1 MFEVTAH
8 APSTTGLHA
17 RPSMTSQEIAE
28 MVGSRHDSVKRTIE
42 RLAKSGVITFP
53 PLVEK
58 PTAGRPATFY
68 LFKAERGK
76 RDSIVVVAQLSPE
89 FTARLVDR
97 WRELES
103 MFAYHGTPAI
113 PRTYKEALVHL
124 LRQVEENER
133 LESENEALG
142 VALSNA
148 KPKAIL
154 MDTICGT
161 ADELYGLNEAGR
173 ILGTSGAV
181 LGALM
186 DSLGDVYVKRKY
198 TTVNRQFLKIFIDRG
213 YGKNVVIG
221 NGRNQAKFAFKGLCF
236 AAVKLIAAGLI
247 ASSAIEYEP
256 CREHVERAM
265 KESKRLH

>member
-1 MFEVTAH
+1 MFEATAH
-8 APSTTGLHA
+8 TPTTTGLHA
-17 RPSMTSQEIAE
+17 KPSMTSQEIAE

-53 PLVEK
+53 PMVEK

-68 LFKAERGK
+68 LFEAEQGK

-103 MFAYHGTPAI
+103 MFADRGTPAI

-124 LRQVEENER
+124 LHQVEENER
-133 LESENEALG
+133 LEKENEALG

-221 NGRNQAKFAFKGLCF
+221 NGRNQAKFTFKGLCF
-236 AAVKLIAAGLI
+236 AAGKITA
-247 ASSAIEYEP
+247 SAIEYEP
-256 CREHVERAM
+256 CREHVEREM

>member
-1 MFEVTAH
+1 MKSATALGLTPLNREKLYLFL
-8 APSTTGLHA
+8 PST
-17 RPSMTSQEIAE
+17 
-28 MVGSRHDSVKRTIE
+28 
-42 RLAKSGVITFP
+42 
-53 PLVEK
+53 
-58 PTAGRPATFY
+58 
-68 LFKAERGK
+68 
-76 RDSIVVVAQLSPE
+76 LSPE

-103 MFAYHGTPAI
+103 MFADRGTPAI

-124 LRQVEENER
+124 LHQVEENER
-133 LESENEALG
+133 LEKENEALG

-181 LGALM
+181 RGALR

-213 YGKNVVIG
+213 YGKTLSSETDAT
-221 NGRNQAKFAFKGLCF
+221 RPSSPLKDFAL
-236 AAVKLIAAGLI
+236 L
-247 ASSAIEYEP
+247 P
-256 CREHVERAM
+256 
-265 KESKRLH
+265 